1 MLGKQFSNLICLFY
15 EIPAKYEVC
24 CFSLAIME
32 CNYII
37 AFTVNWHG
45 QTVEATITVVINKE
59 FKPVSLK
66 LVTRYF
72 IKQTTEDIY

>member
-1 MLGKQFSNLICLFY
+1 MTCLFY
-15 EIPAKYEVC
+15 EIPAKYDVC
-24 CFSLAIME
+24 CLY
-32 CNYII
+32 CII

-66 LVTRYF
+66 LITRYF
-72 IKQTTEDIY
+72 IKQTT